1 LIKTNLVD
9 ERASESSKQLLG
21 LGVRLGLAV
30 LLAVLL
36 VLAGSG
42 EGCGAG
48 EELVGDV
55 GLVDFARGEL
65 RREGET
71 GKSMRRK
78 DSYLVVGVS
87 LVRVTTEESHICQ
100 V

>member
-1 LIKTNLVD
+1 MIKTNLVD

-65 RREGET
+65 RR
-71 GKSMRRK
+71 
-78 DSYLVVGVS
+78 
-87 LVRVTTEESHICQ
+87 VRQARV
-100 V
+100 